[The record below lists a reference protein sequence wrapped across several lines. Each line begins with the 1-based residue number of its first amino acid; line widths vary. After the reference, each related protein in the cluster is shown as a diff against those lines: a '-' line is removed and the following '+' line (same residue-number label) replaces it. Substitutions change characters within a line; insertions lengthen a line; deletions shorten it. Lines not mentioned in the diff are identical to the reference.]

1 MLIVDER
8 ISIPRCTL
16 TAPKS
21 CEKAIGNVDT
31 RPLPPVFPHCTE
43 QWVKQLAQAE
53 QEYPLPL
60 SFTTAFCGV
69 ANDIGAGTRILGVEV
84 KASTFI
90 IYIKDNP
97 SGTVQLIAIGR

>member
-1 MLIVDER
+1 MDIIYALVYE
-8 ISIPRCTL
+8 
-16 TAPKS
+16 A
-21 CEKAIGNVDT
+21 
-31 RPLPPVFPHCTE
+31 

>member
-1 MLIVDER
+1 MSAYLVKKDVKLVLKDIGKLQGLRPGLIVTF
-8 ISIPRCTL
+8 I
-16 TAPKS
+16 
-21 CEKAIGNVDT
+21 
-31 RPLPPVFPHCTE
+31 HCTE
-43 QWVKQLAQAE
+43 QWVKQLVQAE